1 MGRLKKFISQK
12 LVDDF
17 GVTRALDRRLE
28 DWMAVARERILGEL
42 ADGLLCPDG
51 GPYLLGIEK
60 GSKVV
65 VDWQGELF
73 TALVASYLKD
83 ATRPDIRVAEKS
95 AAKRIQVIQKKAKR
109 ERFARLVVKINPG
122 FEHEFAKQTLE
133 HLATIG
139 DRKERRQRPRQ

>member
-1 MGRLKKFISQK
+1 MGRLKKFIDQK
-12 LVDDF
+12 LVNDF

-28 DWMAVARERILGEL
+28 DWMSVARERILGEL

-73 TALVASYLKD
+73 TTLVASSM
-83 ATRPDIRVAEKS
+83 AAGGHDIRFAEKL

-109 ERFARLVVKINPG
+109 ERFARLIVKINPG